1 MQTGVCVW
9 RGGTSPAVAICESVT
24 GKNNCWHAISI
35 NYKVKLFHSYCGL
48 VVFFFFSHLTR
59 LGKCSILNGCVISLK

>member
-48 VVFFFFSHLTR
+48 VGFFFLPPD
-59 LGKCSILNGCVISLK
+59 